1 MGCRCIIMPLR
12 GPSCKQRTCKNSN
25 QVEFQDGPE
34 CGNKYQ
40 ASLYS
45 GRWNNLSSNNENLD
59 MCDTFQTPSR
69 YYLDTTQTPSDNF
82 HTPKDHCSQ
91 FSSNPSGGWV
101 CCAAYVAGRLRS
113 LCVGWSTLHVHNHAT
128 SWPNLQVETC
138 KLELNQS

>member
-1 MGCRCIIMPLR
+1 MAIIPLC
-12 GPSCKQRTCKNSN
+12 GPSCKQRTCKNSS

-45 GRWNNLSSNNENLD
+45 GRWNNLSSYNENLEK
-59 MCDTFQTPSR
+59 CDTFQTPSR

-82 HTPKDHCSQ
+82 QTPKDHCSQ
-91 FSSNPSGGWV
+91 FLSNPSGGWV
-101 CCAAYVAGRLRS
+101 GCAAYV
-113 LCVGWSTLHVHNHAT
+113 VGGSVAQPMWWVGGLHVHNHAT

-138 KLELNQS
+138 KLELNLS